1 MKKQSPNRKAAII
14 LSCIILLILAGSVTA
29 WFLINNDHGQGKVA
43 EIYQNGR
50 LIKTIRL
57 DTVTSPQTFTVQGD
71 DGAYNIVEVR
81 PGEIGIIE
89 ASCPDGLCINMGFI
103 HSSALP
109 VTCLPNKVVI
119 KVTDSSGGSSE
130 SEPDIDSIVR

>member
-1 MKKQSPNRKAAII
+1 MTKQSANQKAAII
-14 LSCIILLILAGSVTA
+14 LSCVILLILAGSITA
-29 WFLINNDHGQGKVA
+29 WFIINNQGHGKTA
-43 EIYQNGR
+43 EIYQNGE
-50 LIKTIRL
+50 LIKTIQL
-57 DTVTSPQTFTVQGD
+57 DTVTSPYTFTVEGE
-71 DGAYNIVEVR
+71 DGASNTIEVR

-109 VTCLPNKVVI
+109 ITCLPNKVVI
-119 KVTDSSGGSSE
+119 KVTGSRSGDSGE